1 MVVHLT
7 AMAAAAGNAI
17 CNYEYVELRERKRG
31 KTLSQK
37 EFSFFNGNKQ
47 DISRA
52 GKAKCALTR

>member
-17 CNYEYVELRERKRG
+17 CNYVELRERKRG
-31 KTLSQK
+31 KPLSQK

-52 GKAKCALTR
+52 GKAKCALAR